1 MARDAGGAVPV
12 RIQINIYGEDGISTV
27 LSSTASTAN
36 CVRGLPLH
44 IDPIKKWE
52 RTLCWSVGAR
62 ATFAFGGK
70 RGMSRM
76 GRCWVGTMSFFQKV
90 YRVLKRAAELDVQ
103 GAEAAKKR
111 IKMSLNDIKE
121 NRY

>member
-1 MARDAGGAVPV
+1 
-12 RIQINIYGEDGISTV
+12 
-27 LSSTASTAN
+27 
-36 CVRGLPLH
+36 
-44 IDPIKKWE
+44 
-52 RTLCWSVGAR
+52 
-62 ATFAFGGK
+62 
-70 RGMSRM
+70 
-76 GRCWVGTMSFFQKV
+76 MSFFQKV